1 MEKITDLRH
10 ELGDIKVSLKEL
22 HKNPNN
28 TDIGM
33 YISFACGYQ

>member
-33 YISFACGYQ
+33 YISISCGY